1 MKHAF
6 GITLLLLSMFLFTQI
21 LGLVV
26 ISIYQSHTLPYG
38 MQPPEIKP
46 EISLLSIIISI
57 FLVVLFVFLLMKIK
71 ALWIIKIWF
80 FSVVALALAITF
92 NAFFQKFLPYAHI
105 FALAIGIF
113 LSYLKIFK
121 RDIITHNLTELF
133 IYPGIAAIFV
143 PLLGIFSVFLLLII
157 ISVYDIYAVW
167 YAGFMQE
174 MAKFQ
179 IKKLKFFAG
188 FFVPYIKAK
197 HIKELKTRKEIGK
210 KKIKVSL
217 AILGGGD
224 VIFPLLAAGVVFRNW
239 GLFPSLSISVF
250 STLGLLYLFVQA
262 RKGKFYPAMPFIT
275 IGCFLGLF
283 VAFLIHFL

>member
-1 MKHAF
+1 
-6 GITLLLLSMFLFTQI
+6 
-21 LGLVV
+21 
-26 ISIYQSHTLPYG
+26 
-38 MQPPEIKP
+38 
-46 EISLLSIIISI
+46 ISI
-57 FLVVLFVFLLMKIK
+57 FLAVLFVFLLMKIK

-80 FSVVALALAITF
+80 FSVVALALAITL
-92 NAFFQKFLPYAHI
+92 NSFFQKFLPYATI
-105 FALAIGIF
+105 FSLAIGVF

-121 RDIITHNLTELF
+121 RGIFIHNLTELL

-143 PLLGIFSVFLLLII
+143 PMLGIFSVFILLII
-157 ISVYDIYAVW
+157 ISIYDIYAVW

-179 IKKLKFFAG
+179 IKQLKFFAG
-188 FFVPYIKAK
+188 FFVPYLKTK
-197 HIKELKTRKEIGK
+197 HIKELKTRKGIGK

-224 VIFPLLAAGVVFRNW
+224 VIFPLLAAGVIFRNW
-239 GLFPSLSISVF
+239 GLFPSLLISVF

-275 IGCFLGLF
+275 IGCFIGLF
-283 VAFLIHFL
+283 VAFLIHLF